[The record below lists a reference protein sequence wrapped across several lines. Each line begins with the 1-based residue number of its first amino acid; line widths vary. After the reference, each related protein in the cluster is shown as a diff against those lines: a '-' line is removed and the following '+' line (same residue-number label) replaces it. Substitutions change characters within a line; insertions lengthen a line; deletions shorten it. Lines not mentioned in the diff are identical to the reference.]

1 MRINPAL
8 LLLILLL
15 IVFTPS
21 IHEWITETNSAWY
34 RPYIAWF
41 ILIVFVFV
49 SQRSVSNNEH

>member
-21 IHEWITETNSAWY
+21 IHEWITETDSAWY
-34 RPYIAWF
+34 RPYIVWLG
-41 ILIVFVFV
+41 LIIFVYWG
-49 SQRSVSNNEH
+49 QRSTTNNEH